1 MKVYGMLVTPC
12 DNETQPE
19 FISEQ
24 EYAYFKTY
32 DLDANGHIDREEL
45 SLYYQEQGFK
55 DIELFIL
62 DYNFNIYASRDGLL
76 YIEGFK
82 SMVQESFIDEIYKF
96 SEGECRRGLLNNSSR
111 KAKATFIESKNCS
124 AEKKE
129 EMIAYWVPKRGE
141 KFREYINMGAQ
152 CFDSSDI

>member
-1 MKVYGMLVTPC
+1 MS
-12 DNETQPE
+12 
-19 FISEQ
+19 FS
-24 EYAYFKTY
+24 
-32 DLDANGHIDREEL
+32 DLYRTDY
-45 SLYYQEQGFK
+45 LY
-55 DIELFIL
+55 
-62 DYNFNIYASRDGLL
+62 NIYARRDGKL
-76 YIEGFK
+76 YIEGFL
-82 SMVQESFIDEIYKF
+82 SMARESLNAALNIDQNYKF
-96 SEGECRRGLLNNSSR
+96 SEGECRSALLNDSR